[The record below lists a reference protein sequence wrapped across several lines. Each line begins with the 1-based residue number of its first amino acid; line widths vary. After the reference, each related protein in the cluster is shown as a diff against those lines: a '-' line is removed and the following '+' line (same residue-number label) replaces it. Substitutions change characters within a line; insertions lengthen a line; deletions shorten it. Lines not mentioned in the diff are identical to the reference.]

1 MSEPQA
7 TKGACAPHLA
17 EAGAVPPGRVGQP
30 TVEQYRR
37 LLDAVEDVAVFETDA
52 EGLIVAW
59 PDSALRVFGYRAED
73 IAGRHFSCLHRADDV
88 AAGLP
93 LQWQQA
99 VAQAG
104 SARDRGWRVR
114 RDGSQL
120 QAACVMHA
128 SAGGF
133 VVACRDITV
142 QEAASDHARLAE
154 SRLQLLADN
163 LPGTAVCELDL
174 DGTIRSWNVGAQAVT
189 GYTAAEAVGKPLALL
204 YTGPDAAAGR
214 DRAALEAARACGQWA
229 GDERLARQDGAI
241 VRCQTRMVLVRD
253 AAGCP
258 AGLLW
263 TARDIS
269 DALRL
274 ELLESGNRR
283 LQSFLAILG
292 HELRNPLAPVRNAVE
307 VIALTPD
314 ADTRIRH
321 CAAIIDRQ
329 LRQLERLVNDLLDVG
344 RVTAGKMKMELTP
357 TSYNE
362 VVGNSLEAIRP
373 VLDAAGQQLVA
384 ELPAVSPHVRAD
396 ANRLG
401 QVLFNLLSNATKYT
415 PRGGTVS
422 VRVHVEPARVV
433 TTVSDTGRGLQRAA
447 LDRIFNLFSQE
458 SEAGSRSGLGVGL
471 ALAKAVVEAHGG
483 AIQAD
488 SAGPGKG
495 STFTVILPRAGAPR
509 REAAAPAPGTPPRRR
524 VLVVDDNADSA
535 DSMAELLIML
545 GHDARAAHGGYQ
557 ALALAGSFRPDC
569 VLLDLE
575 MPDMSGY
582 EVLQALRQTCGAQVR
597 FLALTGRGTPDDH
610 RRSKLAGFHAHLTKP
625 LAIDALLR
633 ALADPATGASPSQ
646 SER

>member
-7 TKGACAPHLA
+7 AKGARAPHLA
-17 EAGAVPPGRVGQP
+17 AAGGVLPGQAGQP
-30 TVEQYRR
+30 AVEQYRR

-52 EGLIVAW
+52 EGRIVAW
-59 PDSALRVFGYRAED
+59 PDAARRVFGYRAED
-73 IAGRHFSCLHRADDV
+73 IASRHFSCLHRADDI

-99 VAQAG
+99 AAQAG

-142 QEAASDHARLAE
+142 QEAASEHARLAE
-154 SRLQLLADN
+154 SRLELLADN

-189 GYTAAEAVGKPLALL
+189 GYAAADAIGKPLALL

-214 DRAALEAARACGQWA
+214 DRTALEAARACGQWA
-229 GDERLARQDGAI
+229 GDERLARQDGTI

-258 AGLLW
+258 LGLLW

-283 LQSFLAILG
+283 LQSFLAILA

-357 TSYNE
+357 TSYND
-362 VVGNSLEAIRP
+362 VVSNSLEAIRP

-401 QVLFNLLSNATKYT
+401 QVLLNLLSNATKYT

-433 TTVSDTGRGLQRAA
+433 TTVSDTGRGLPPGA

-458 SEAGSRSGLGVGL
+458 AEAGSRSGLGVGL

-488 SAGPGKG
+488 SPGPGKG

-557 ALALAGSFRPDC
+557 ALEMAGSFRPDC

-575 MPDMSGY
+575 MPDISGY
-582 EVLQALRQTCGAQVR
+582 EVLQALRQTCGAEVR
-597 FLALTGRGTPDDH
+597 FLALTGRGTPEDQ
-610 RRSKLAGFHAHLTKP
+610 RRSRLAGFHAHLTKP

-633 ALADPATGASPSQ
+633 ALADPANGTSPSQ
-646 SER
+646 SDR

>member
-1 MSEPQA
+1 MSEPLA
-7 TKGACAPHLA
+7 AKGARAPHLA
-17 EAGAVPPGRVGQP
+17 DAEGVPTAQAGQP
-30 TVEQYRR
+30 TAEQYRR

-52 EGLIVAW
+52 DGRIVAW
-59 PDSALRVFGYRAED
+59 PEAARRVFGHRVED
-73 IAGRHFSCLHRADDV
+73 IAGHHFSCLHRADDV

-93 LQWQQA
+93 QQWQQA
-99 VAQAG
+99 AARAG

-128 SAGGF
+128 IAGGF
-133 VVACRDITV
+133 VVACRDTTV
-142 QEAASDHARLAE
+142 QDAAADHVRLAE

-163 LPGTAVCELDL
+163 LPGTAVCELEL

-189 GYTAAEAVGKPLALL
+189 GYAEADAIGKPLALL

-214 DRAALEAARACGQWA
+214 DRLALEAARACGQWA
-229 GDERLARQDGAI
+229 GDERLARQDGTI

-253 AAGCP
+253 AAACP
-258 AGLLW
+258 VGLIW

-344 RVTAGKMKMELTP
+344 RVTAGKLKMELTP
-357 TSYNE
+357 TAYND
-362 VVGNSLEAIRP
+362 VVSTSLEAIRP
-373 VLDAAGQQLVA
+373 VLEAAGQQLVA
-384 ELPAVSPHVRAD
+384 ELPAASPHVRAD

-401 QVLFNLLSNATKYT
+401 QVLLNLLSNATKYT

-422 VRVHVEPARVV
+422 VRVQVEPARVV
-433 TTVSDTGRGLQRAA
+433 TTVSDTGRGLQPAA

-458 SEAGSRSGLGVGL
+458 AESSRSGLGVGL

-483 AIQAD
+483 AVQAD

-495 STFTVILPRAGAPR
+495 STFTVILPRSGAPR
-509 REAAAPAPGTPPRRR
+509 REAAAPAQGTAPRRR

-535 DSMAELLIML
+535 DSMAELLSML
-545 GHDARAAHGGYQ
+545 GHDARAAHGGHQ
-557 ALALAGSFRPDC
+557 ALALAVSFRPDC

-582 EVLQALRQTCGAQVR
+582 EVLQALRQTCGADVR
-597 FLALTGRGTPDDH
+597 FLALTGRGTPEDQ

-625 LAIDALLR
+625 LAIDALSR
-633 ALADPATGASPSQ
+633 ALADPPAGRTAPS
-646 SER
+646 

>member
-7 TKGACAPHLA
+7 AKGARAPHLA
-17 EAGAVPPGRVGQP
+17 EAGGVLPGQAGQP
-30 TVEQYRR
+30 SVEQYRR
-37 LLDAVEDVAVFETDA
+37 LLDAVEDVAVFETDV

-59 PDSALRVFGYRAED
+59 PDAARRVFGYRAED
-73 IAGRHFSCLHRADDV
+73 IAGRHFCCLHREDDV

-93 LQWQQA
+93 QQWLQA
-99 VAQAG
+99 AARAG

-114 RDGSQL
+114 QDGSQL
-120 QAACVMHA
+120 QADCVMHA
-128 SAGGF
+128 SAVGF
-133 VVACRDITV
+133 VVACRDVTV
-142 QEAASDHARLAE
+142 QEAASEHARLAE

-163 LPGTAVCELDL
+163 LPGTAICELDL

-189 GYTAAEAVGKPLALL
+189 GYAAAEAIGKPLALL

-214 DRAALEAARACGQWA
+214 ARTALEAARACGQWS

-263 TARDIS
+263 TACDIS

-357 TSYNE
+357 TSYND
-362 VVGNSLEAIRP
+362 VVSNSLEAIRP
-373 VLDAAGQQLVA
+373 VLDAASQRLVA
-384 ELPAVSPHVRAD
+384 ELPAVSPHLRAD

-433 TTVSDTGRGLQRAA
+433 TTISDTGRGLQPAA

-458 SEAGSRSGLGVGL
+458 TEAGSRSGLGVGL

-488 SAGPGKG
+488 SAGAGKG
-495 STFTVILPRAGAPR
+495 STFTVILPRADAPR
-509 REAAAPAPGTPPRRR
+509 PEAAAPAPGTPPRRR
-524 VLVVDDNADSA
+524 VVVVDDNADSA

-545 GHDARAAHGGYQ
+545 GHDARAAHGGHQ

-582 EVLQALRQTCGAQVR
+582 EVLQALRQTCGTEMR
-597 FLALTGRGTPDDH
+597 FLALTGRGTPEDH

-625 LAIDALLR
+625 LAIDVLLR
-633 ALADPATGASPSQ
+633 ALADPATGAPPSQ

>member
-1 MSEPQA
+1 MSEPLGA
-7 TKGACAPHLA
+7 KGAPKPHLA
-17 EAGAVPPGRVGQP
+17 AAGGVRVGQAQP
-30 TVEQYRR
+30 TDEQYRR

-52 EGLIVAW
+52 GGVIVAW
-59 PDSALRVFGYRAED
+59 PEAARRVFGYGAEH
-73 IAGRHFSCLHRADDV
+73 IASQHFSCLHRADDV

-93 LQWQQA
+93 QQWQQA
-99 VAQAG
+99 AARDG

-128 SAGGF
+128 VAGGF

-142 QEAASDHARLAE
+142 QEAASEHVRLAE

-163 LPGTAVCELDL
+163 LPGTAICELDL

-189 GYTAAEAVGKPLALL
+189 GYTAADAIGKPLALL

-214 DRAALEAARACGQWA
+214 DRTALEAARGCGQWA

-253 AAGCP
+253 AGGCP
-258 AGLLW
+258 VGLLW

-274 ELLESGNRR
+274 KVLEAGNRR

-307 VIALTPD
+307 VIALMPD
-314 ADTRIRH
+314 TDARIRN

-357 TSYNE
+357 TAYND
-362 VVGNSLEAIRP
+362 VVSTSLEAIRP
-373 VLDAAGQQLVA
+373 LLDAAGQQLVA
-384 ELPAVSPHVRAD
+384 ELPAASPHVRAD

-401 QVLFNLLSNATKYT
+401 QVLLNLLSNANKYT

-422 VRVHVEPARVV
+422 VRVQVEPARVV
-433 TTVSDTGRGLQRAA
+433 TTVSDTGRGLQPAA

-458 SEAGSRSGLGVGL
+458 AEAGSGSGLGVGL

-495 STFTVILPRAGAPR
+495 STFTVILPRSGAPL
-509 REAAAPAPGTPPRRR
+509 REAAALAPGTPPRRR

-535 DSMAELLIML
+535 DSMTELLTML
-545 GHDARAAHGGYQ
+545 GHDARAAHGGHQ
-557 ALALAGSFRPDC
+557 ALALAASFRPDC

-582 EVLQALRQTCGAQVR
+582 EVLEALRQTCGAGVR
-597 FLALTGRGTPDDH
+597 FLALTGRGTPED
-610 RRSKLAGFHAHLTKP
+610 RQRSQLAGFHAHLTKP
-625 LAIDALLR
+625 LAIDALAR
-633 ALADPATGASPSQ
+633 ALANPPAGGAA
-646 SER
+646 RY